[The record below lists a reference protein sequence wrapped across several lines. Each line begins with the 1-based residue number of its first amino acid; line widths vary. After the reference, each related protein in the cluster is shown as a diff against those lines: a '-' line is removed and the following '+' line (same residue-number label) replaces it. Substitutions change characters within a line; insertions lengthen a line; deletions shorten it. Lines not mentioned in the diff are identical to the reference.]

1 MKPEGKQIHLRMFFL
16 ITSPKL
22 TNKAIKLFHIESI
35 PLQYQING
43 IGTASSEM
51 MDILGLG
58 TPDRSIL
65 ITMLPKHFADLMMKK
80 VKKELKLG
88 MVNSGIAF
96 TVPLTG
102 VNSQLYKLMEQME
115 QEDTQSSVKKE
126 EIKMSE
132 MKNALIITVVNQG
145 YSEAVMDAARKAGA
159 RGGTVVHS
167 RRLGDDPEVLGFW
180 GFSIQEEKEMVFIV
194 ASKAHKL
201 DIMKAIG
208 EKCGLHSEAKGLVSS
223 LPIDSV
229 IGIELEDEEE

>member
-1 MKPEGKQIHLRMFFL
+1 MNPIGKQVHFRMFFL

-22 TNKAIKLFHIESI
+22 TDKAIKMFHTRSI

-43 IGTASSEM
+43 VGTASSEM

-58 TPDRSIL
+58 TPDKSIL
-65 ITMLPKHFADLMMKK
+65 ITMLPKHFADSMMKK

-88 MVNSGIAF
+88 MANSGIAF
-96 TVPLTG
+96 TMPLTG
-102 VNSQLYKLMEQME
+102 VNSQLYKMLEQME
-115 QEDTQSSVKKE
+115 EEGTHPQVKKE
-126 EIKMSE
+126 ETTMSE
-132 MKNALIITVVNQG
+132 MKNSLIITVVNQG
-145 YSEAVMDAARKAGA
+145 YSEAVMDAARTAGA

-167 RRLGDDPEVLGFW
+167 RRLGDTEALGFW

-208 EKCGLHSEAKGLVSS
+208 EKCGLHSEAKGLVTSV
-223 LPIDSV
+223 PIDSV
-229 IGIELEDEEE
+229 IGIEDDEDEE

>member
-1 MKPEGKQIHLRMFFL
+1 MAEGKQIHLRMFFL

-22 TNKAIKLFHIESI
+22 TNKAIKLFHTETI

-43 IGTASSEM
+43 VGTASSEM

-58 TPDRSIL
+58 TPDKSIL
-65 ITMLPKHFADLMMKK
+65 ITMLPKHFADHMMKK

-88 MVNSGIAF
+88 MANSGIAF
-96 TVPLTG
+96 TIPLTG
-102 VNSQLYKLMEQME
+102 VNSQLYRMLEQME
-115 QEDTQSSVKKE
+115 SEDKQSPEKKE
-126 EIKMSE
+126 ETTMAE
-132 MKNALIITVVNQG
+132 MKNSLIITVVNQG

-167 RRLGDDPEVLGFW
+167 RRLGDDTEVLGFW

-194 ASKAHKL
+194 ANKAHKL

-208 EKCGLHSEAKGLVSS
+208 EKCGLHSDAKGLVTS

-229 IGIELEDEEE
+229 IGIDQEEEEE

>member
-1 MKPEGKQIHLRMFFL
+1 MAEGKQIHLRMFFL

-22 TNKAIKLFHIESI
+22 TNKAIKLFHTETI

-43 IGTASSEM
+43 VGTASSEM

-58 TPDRSIL
+58 TPDKSIL
-65 ITMLPKHFADLMMKK
+65 ITMLPKHFADHMMKK

-88 MVNSGIAF
+88 MANSGIAF
-96 TVPLTG
+96 TIPLTG
-102 VNSQLYKLMEQME
+102 VNSQLYRMLEQME
-115 QEDTQSSVKKE
+115 SEDKQSPEKKE
-126 EIKMSE
+126 ETRMAE
-132 MKNALIITVVNQG
+132 MKNSLIITVVNQG

-167 RRLGDDPEVLGFW
+167 RRLGDDTEVLGFW

-194 ASKAHKL
+194 ANKAHKL

-208 EKCGLHSEAKGLVSS
+208 ENCGLHSDAKGLVTS

-229 IGIELEDEEE
+229 IGIDQEEEEE

>member
-1 MKPEGKQIHLRMFFL
+1 MAEGKQIHLRMFFL

-22 TNKAIKLFHIESI
+22 TNKAIKLFHTETI

-43 IGTASSEM
+43 VGTASSEM

-58 TPDRSIL
+58 TPDKSIL
-65 ITMLPKHFADLMMKK
+65 ITMLPKRFADHMMKK

-88 MVNSGIAF
+88 MANSGIAF
-96 TVPLTG
+96 TIPLTG
-102 VNSQLYKLMEQME
+102 VNSQLYRMLEQME
-115 QEDTQSSVKKE
+115 SEDKQSPEKKE
-126 EIKMSE
+126 ETRMAE
-132 MKNALIITVVNQG
+132 MKNSLIITVVNQG

-167 RRLGDDPEVLGFW
+167 RRLGDDTEVLGFW

-194 ASKAHKL
+194 ANKAHKL

-208 EKCGLHSEAKGLVSS
+208 EKCGLHSDAKGLVTS

-229 IGIELEDEEE
+229 IGIDQEEEEE